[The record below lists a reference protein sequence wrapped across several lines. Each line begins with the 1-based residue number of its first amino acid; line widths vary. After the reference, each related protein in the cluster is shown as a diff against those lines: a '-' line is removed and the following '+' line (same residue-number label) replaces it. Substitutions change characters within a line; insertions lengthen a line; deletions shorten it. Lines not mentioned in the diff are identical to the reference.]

1 MRTLSTPKR
10 RFGHALSLFPI
21 ALTAALA
28 ACSASEL
35 TNPNKPTPGA
45 LATDPAQALRLGAT
59 GLVAGERSSISGFI
73 SGSGQFGRELFS
85 ISPTESRSVTSFYL
99 NFSDPSG
106 QSTGGWSDRYANLR
120 NVNIFLQTASQA
132 TSLTPAQQAAAKG
145 FGLTIESLNLLYI
158 ILSRHNLGAVIE
170 ILPAANDLAPFVS
183 RDSVYTYVAARL
195 DEGFAQLRQAGSTAF
210 PFTLPTGT
218 GIGYGGF
225 DNPATY
231 ATYNRAL
238 KARVQ
243 VYRASLAS
251 RNPALYQSALD
262 ALEGSFLQPLAADRS
277 NLKRG
282 PQYFYGNVSG
292 DASNGLSSNNA
303 NLYAHPSIRDDGT
316 VSLTDRRYVTK
327 ILTGQ
332 PLRVPAESNTPTDL
346 RFQAYPALTSGIP
359 IIDNEELILLRAEAR
374 YFTGNTTGA
383 LEDINAVR
391 TISGGLAARGAFAST
406 DDFITELLQQRRLS
420 LLLQGHR
427 WVDVRRFGRLTTLPL
442 SGVNFQLTNNQVVPQ
457 AECLARIRAGVTSL
471 ACPAYTAN

>member
-1 MRTLSTPKR
+1 MRTLLTPKR
-10 RFGHALSLFPI
+10 RFGSPLFTLSVAFILG
-21 ALTAALA
+21 
-28 ACSASEL
+28 ACSSDAL
-35 TNPNKPTPGA
+35 TNPNKPTPDA
-45 LATDPAQALRLGAT
+45 LASDPAQALRLGAT
-59 GLVAGERSSISGFI
+59 GLVAGERSNISSFI
-73 SGSGQFGRELFS
+73 SGAGQFGRELYS
-85 ISPTESRSVTSFYL
+85 ISPTESRSVTSFYQ

-106 QSTGGWSDRYANLR
+106 QSTGGWSDRYGNLR
-120 NVNIFLQTASQA
+120 NVRIFLQTVDQAS
-132 TSLTPAQQAAAKG
+132 SLTSAQQAGARG
-145 FGLTIESLNLLYI
+145 FGLTSEALNLLYI

-170 ILPAANDLAPFVS
+170 ILPSATDLAPFVS
-183 RDSVYTYVAARL
+183 RDSVYTYIAARL
-195 DEGFAQLRQAGSTAF
+195 DEGYTQLRQAGTTAF

-218 GIGYGGF
+218 NIGYGGF
-225 DNPATY
+225 DTPATY

-243 VYRASLAS
+243 VYRASLAN
-251 RNPALYQSALD
+251 RNVALYQSALD
-262 ALEGSFLQPLAADRS
+262 ALEGSFIQTLAADRS

-292 DASNGLSSNNA
+292 DASNGLSSSNA

-316 VSLTDRRYVTK
+316 VSLSDRRYVSK

-332 PLRVPAESNTPTDL
+332 PSRVPAESNTPTDL

-359 IIDNEELILLRAEAR
+359 VIDNEELILLRAEAR

-427 WVDVRRFGRLTTLPL
+427 WVDVRRFGRLTSLPL
-442 SGVNFQLTNNQVVPQ
+442 SGVNFQLTNNQVIPQ
-457 AECLARIRAGVTSL
+457 AECLARIRAGTPAL
-471 ACPAYTAN
+471 ACPVYTAN